1 MNKYNYEGCM
11 TDWIRHNLSSEE
23 SQKACDRYADAI
35 LADSFLLSRFMENY
49 DISQKG
55 LDSYRDEI
63 DRMEETVLWNDDKAL
78 S

>member
-1 MNKYNYEGCM
+1 
-11 TDWIRHNLSSEE
+11 
-23 SQKACDRYADAI
+23 
-35 LADSFLLSRFMENY
+35 MENY

-63 DRMEETVLWNDDKAL
+63 DRMEETVLWNDDEAL